1 VQLAEPSADEQFAA
15 AFRDWDPAFDVDTLS
30 TAEAAARLRS
40 RPPAMRAEV
49 IAALDEWASER
60 RRQRAPRARWR
71 RVADLTAAL
80 DDEPRPNRVELRQ
93 MLARGKLERERD
105 LAALAMALR
114 PVPVPFDA
122 GLGRDR
128 QRLRRLV
135 EGTDVAA
142 EPVLGLLTLA
152 RALQAAGDDLLA
164 ERLLGAAVQAR
175 PHEVAMQHALG
186 RLRSGQGRWRE
197 AVECHVA
204 AGALRPELGVALAE
218 ALLKCGQVGEGL
230 ALFDYLITAGR
241 PDDPWL
247 HAVHGLAL
255 DNVARWD
262 KEAEAA
268 YRQAMRLRGLRLG
281 LAAEGRYKEAEAA
294 YRQAMRLRRDYIEA
308 HGNLGAALNEQGWH
322 KGAEAAYR
330 QAIRLRPDFPE
341 AHWNLGNALDRQG
354 KSEEAEAAY
363 RQAIR
368 LKPDFYA
375 DAFAAEPKL
384 ADDLRAYHRYN
395 VACCAALAAAARDA
409 DGPRPDTRERA
420 RLRGQALGWLRA
432 DLAAWAK
439 ATDRALVRR
448 TLAHWQ
454 QDADLA
460 GVRDK
465 EGLAALPA
473 GERAEWEKLWA
484 EVADLLRRLD
494 AAKAGAGSAGK

>member
-1 VQLAEPSADEQFAA
+1 VTAYQNAVRERLRQAELGRAAEQARAEEAQATAAQERKAREAAQARARAERRARRLTAGLAAAALLLVLGGGGGVWLWQQHRQQGDAAATLAMNEARQLLEQAKAAPLGDPGRFREALAAAHKAEELAGSGEVRRRAAELVAAVGSEAEAAKRDCRLLAALLEVRGPHGGHRLYTDERGQIVQLAEPSADEQFAA
-15 AFRDWDPAFDVDTLS
+15 AFRDWDAAFDVDTLS

-93 MLARGKLERERD
+93 MLARGKLERERV
-105 LAALAMALR
+105 LAALAMELR

-142 EPVLGLLTLA
+142 EPALGLLTLA

-186 RLRSGQGRWRE
+186 RLRAGQGRWRE

-204 AGALRPELGVALAE
+204 AGALRPELGVDLAE
-218 ALLKCGQVGEGL
+218 ALVKCGQVGEGL

-241 PDDPWL
+241 SDDPWL
-247 HAVHGLAL
+247 HVVHGLAL
-255 DNVARWD
+255 DNVGRWD
-262 KEAEAA
+262 KEAEAEAA

-281 LAAEGRYKEAEAA
+281 LAAEGR
-294 YRQAMRLRRDYIEA
+294 
-308 HGNLGAALNEQGWH
+308 
-322 KGAEAAYR
+322 
-330 QAIRLRPDFPE
+330 
-341 AHWNLGNALDRQG
+341 
-354 KSEEAEAAY
+354 
-363 RQAIR
+363 
-368 LKPDFYA
+368 
-375 DAFAAEPKL
+375 
-384 ADDLRAYHRYN
+384 
-395 VACCAALAAAARDA
+395 
-409 DGPRPDTRERA
+409 
-420 RLRGQALGWLRA
+420 
-432 DLAAWAK
+432 
-439 ATDRALVRR
+439 
-448 TLAHWQ
+448 
-454 QDADLA
+454 
-460 GVRDK
+460 
-465 EGLAALPA
+465 
-473 GERAEWEKLWA
+473 
-484 EVADLLRRLD
+484 
-494 AAKAGAGSAGK
+494 